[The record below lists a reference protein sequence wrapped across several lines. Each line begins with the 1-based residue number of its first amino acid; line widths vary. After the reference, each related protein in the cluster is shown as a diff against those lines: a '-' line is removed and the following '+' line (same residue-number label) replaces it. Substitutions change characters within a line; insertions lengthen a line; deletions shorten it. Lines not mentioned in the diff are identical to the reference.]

1 MSLQRRTIIDQ
12 IEIRRDG
19 TVQVR
24 LAKQVVDGEDV
35 LRSEY
40 HRIGVEPGAD
50 LESYL
55 PVVNGQLAA
64 LREAEV
70 DEAEWDRLRR
80 VISVEHTPE
89 LVAAYREK
97 WTEGALDPVEGR

>member
-1 MSLQRRTIIDQ
+1 MGLERRTVIDQ

-35 LRSEY
+35 LRSDY

-50 LESYL
+50 LESHL
-55 PVVNGQLAA
+55 PLVNAHLTTLGEAVV
-64 LREAEV
+64 EET
-70 DEAEWDRLRR
+70 EWDRVRR
-80 VISVEHTPE
+80 VVSLEHTPE
-89 LVAAYREK
+89 TVAAYREK
-97 WTEGALDPVEGR
+97 GGGRGTNAKA